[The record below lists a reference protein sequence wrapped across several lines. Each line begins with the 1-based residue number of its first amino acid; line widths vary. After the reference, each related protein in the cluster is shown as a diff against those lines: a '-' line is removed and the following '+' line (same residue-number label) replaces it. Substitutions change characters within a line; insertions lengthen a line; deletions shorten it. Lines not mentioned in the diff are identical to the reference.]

1 METTPPAFD
10 ATPIRQVELTPAPV
24 DARRSPRSPW
34 RRRDP
39 DIIGPRLPNVPEIE
53 IAQNDPEGQGQ
64 YPTVIVFFFISE
76 IKTTT
81 VMTLKLNTSTMSK
94 LVGY

>member
-1 METTPPAFD
+1 METTLPAFD
-10 ATPIRQVELTPAPV
+10 ATPIRQVELTPASV

-53 IAQNDPEGQGQ
+53 LAQNDPEGQGR
-64 YPTVIVFFFISE
+64 YPTVIVIFFIFF
-76 IKTTT
+76 
-81 VMTLKLNTSTMSK
+81 LR
-94 LVGY
+94 